1 MNGIMKIIKSLEE
14 SVLLIKEVSKTSKNE
29 AKKQRGGFL
38 DMLFCTL
45 GTELLEMVKDEG
57 AIATSQWRSKTKEG
71 QGF

>member
-14 SVLLIKEVSKTSKNE
+14 SVLLIKEVSKTSKKE

-57 AIATSQWRSKTKEG
+57 AIATSQGRSKTKAG